1 MFNKNKK
8 VFTKILVFLTI
19 FLAFSAIGLANTQG
33 GSGGTGILDGLIDFL
48 KKLVVDYRAVLMIV
62 GVLGIIGSIIGE
74 MFMPDMGR
82 TLKIAVGSFVAFAI
96 GVGAELA
103 VNQLGGAMIDPELI
117 SQNTQYLK
125 LVIGV

>member
-1 MFNKNKK
+1 M
-8 VFTKILVFLTI
+8 
-19 FLAFSAIGLANTQG
+19 AFSAIGLANTQG

-82 TLKIAVGSFVAFAI
+82 TLKIAVGSFIAFAI

-117 SQNTQYLK
+117 SQNIQYLK
-125 LVIGV
+125 LIGV